1 MINLN
6 LTDLFTENPY
16 IVTILWV
23 IVIAAAALII
33 ERVFTRWLRQ
43 VIRKKEIPP
52 EIGNG
57 LVLTERI
64 IILIG
69 VTMALLRVGGLPSE
83 TIISLSAIGG
93 AAVGFASTRTIGNL
107 IAGLFI
113 FVTRPFRVGD
123 YVRIDDVEGIVQ
135 EITLNYAKI
144 LTISGNIVSI
154 STQRI
159 LDRDIVNYRFVEGEE
174 SQIYRYG
181 FELAFDHALPTNE
194 LERVLDDVLERY
206 SEQMPRKP
214 DYQALGITAFAR
226 NYRIYIYV
234 KEAMDIFKFYPQITR
249 EILQA
254 WDEAKRQAAQAKGI
268 HQI

>member
-1 MINLN
+1 MISLS
-6 LTDLFTENPY
+6 LTDLFAENPY
-16 IVTILWV
+16 LTMILWV

-43 VIRKKEIPP
+43 VTKSKEILP

-64 IILIG
+64 IILVG
-69 VTMALLRVGGLPSE
+69 VTVALLHVGGLPSE
-83 TIISLSAIGG
+83 TIISFSAIGG
-93 AAVGFASTRTIGNL
+93 AAIGFASTRTIGNI
-107 IAGLFI
+107 IAGIFI
-113 FVTRPFRVGD
+113 LITRPFRVGD
-123 YVRIDDVEGIVQ
+123 YVRIDGIEGIVQ

-159 LDRDIVNYRFVEGEE
+159 LDRDIIDYRFVEGEN
-174 SQIYRYG
+174 SNMFRYG
-181 FELAFDHALPTNE
+181 FELAFDHVLSVGE
-194 LERVLDDVLERY
+194 LERVLDTVLGKY
-206 SEQMPRKP
+206 AGQMPKKP

-234 KEAMDIFKFYPQITR
+234 EEAKDIFKLYPQITR
-249 EILQA
+249 EIIQA
-254 WDEAKRQAAQAKGI
+254 WEEAKSQAAQAK
-268 HQI
+268 

>member
-1 MINLN
+1 MISLS
-6 LTDLFTENPY
+6 DLFTENPY
-16 IVTILWV
+16 LITILW
-23 IVIAAAALII
+23 IIIIAVAALIV

-43 VIRKKEIPP
+43 VIKNREIPP

-69 VTMALLRVGGLPSE
+69 VTIALLHVGGLPSE

-93 AAVGFASTRTIGNL
+93 AAVGFASTRTIGN
-107 IAGLFI
+107 IMAGLFL

-123 YVRIDDVEGIVQ
+123 YVRIDGIEGVVQ

-159 LDRDIVNYRFVEGEE
+159 LDRDIINYRFIEE
-174 SQIYRYG
+174 DSDMYRYG
-181 FELAFDHALPTNE
+181 FELAFDHVLPVGE
-194 LERVLDDVLERY
+194 LERMLDKVLEKY
-206 SEQMPRKP
+206 AGQMPRKP
-214 DYQALGITAFAR
+214 DYQAAGITAFAR

-234 KEAMDIFKFYPQITR
+234 EKAEDIFKFHPQITR
-249 EILQA
+249 EITQA
-254 WDEAKRQAAQAKGI
+254 WEEAKGQLRR
-268 HQI
+268 